1 MKIVFMGTPDFA
13 VPTLKSLIASGHE
26 VITVVTGAD
35 KKRGRGQKL
44 HGTPVKILAE
54 EHNLPILQPTSLKSE
69 EFKQQLLEL
78 NPDIFVVVAFR
89 ILPKALIDIPKFGS
103 INIHSSLLPKYRGA
117 APINWAVLNGDKETG
132 ISIFQIE
139 PKVDT
144 GDVLFQKKILID
156 EMDTCQEVH
165 DRLSEL
171 GGKSITKVLDDFEKG
186 VINKIPQDNS
196 LATKAPKIYPEMG
209 EIDWTKSA
217 MEIKNQIH
225 GLSPFPGA
233 YSQFN
238 GKRVKL
244 LRSSFELESNDSEPG
259 TITIRNKKTL
269 GIQTGNG
276 ILYPVELQKEGK
288 RVMTLQDFLNGFQGK
303 VGDKFI
309 S

>member
-1 MKIVFMGTPDFA
+1 VKIVFMGTPDFA

>member
-1 MKIVFMGTPDFA
+1 MGTPDFA